1 MPKLT
6 ILLVDDEKY
15 TLDFLTKTLGDRGFN
30 ILTAMCGEDA
40 ISIVHKENIDLV
52 FLDQRMPGMSG
63 LETLK
68 VIKTHSPDTVVVMMT
83 GYGTIAEAVEAM
95 RVGAYHYL
103 TKPFENIDEI
113 DVVVDKAVGE
123 KALLDEVRYLRRQ
136 VKDPSFS
143 GMIGKSEAFQKV
155 INLIRK
161 VAPTKS
167 NILLQG
173 ESGTGKELIARTIH
187 QQSFRAG
194 KKFIAVDCGAV
205 PETLLEGMLFGF
217 ERGAFTGALKTTKGY
232 FEEANGGTIFLD
244 EITETSQK
252 FQTSLLRVIQE
263 REFSR
268 IGDMVKMKTD
278 FRLIAATN
286 KDIQSVVKRGE
297 FREDLYYRINVVPIF
312 IPSLRDRRE
321 DIPLLANY
329 LVERFNQKLKKN
341 MPPLSREVL
350 SVLSAAEWN
359 GNVRE
364 LENIIERVMVV
375 KEKGDVTIEDLPE
388 YLIKIEDKD
397 MKTEPLS
404 HYRDAK
410 DDFEKGF
417 LEEVLKKTEGN
428 ITKAAKECGISR
440 QNLYYKLKKYGIKVE
455 GSSEDQP

>member
-136 VKDPSFS
+136 GKDPSFS

-167 NILLQG
+167 N
-173 ESGTGKELIARTIH
+173 
-187 QQSFRAG
+187 
-194 KKFIAVDCGAV
+194 
-205 PETLLEGMLFGF
+205 
-217 ERGAFTGALKTTKGY
+217 
-232 FEEANGGTIFLD
+232 
-244 EITETSQK
+244 
-252 FQTSLLRVIQE
+252 
-263 REFSR
+263 
-268 IGDMVKMKTD
+268 
-278 FRLIAATN
+278 
-286 KDIQSVVKRGE
+286 
-297 FREDLYYRINVVPIF
+297 
-312 IPSLRDRRE
+312 
-321 DIPLLANY
+321 
-329 LVERFNQKLKKN
+329 
-341 MPPLSREVL
+341 
-350 SVLSAAEWN
+350 
-359 GNVRE
+359 
-364 LENIIERVMVV
+364 
-375 KEKGDVTIEDLPE
+375 
-388 YLIKIEDKD
+388 
-397 MKTEPLS
+397 
-404 HYRDAK
+404 
-410 DDFEKGF
+410 
-417 LEEVLKKTEGN
+417 
-428 ITKAAKECGISR
+428 
-440 QNLYYKLKKYGIKVE
+440 
-455 GSSEDQP
+455 